1 MIKRIRLQEK
11 IERSLSVS
19 PVTALLGPR
28 QCGKT
33 TISRLIAENHD
44 TVIFDL
50 ENPVDYQQMS
60 AAPMITLQSL
70 KGLVIIDEIQQIPAL
85 LGIIRVL
92 ADRVNH
98 PAKFL
103 ILGSASPFMMKYA
116 SESLAGRVAFV
127 DMSGFNL
134 EETGA
139 GELRK
144 LWFRGGF
151 PRSFLSTDEQA
162 SFQWRQ
168 DFIRT
173 FLERDIPQLGISI
186 PSVSLRRFWTML
198 AHYHGNIWNG
208 SEFARSIGTSEP
220 TARKYLDILS
230 GAFVVNQLQPWHE
243 NLKKRQ
249 VKSPKVYIRDT
260 GLLHGLLYLEGDAIL
275 QHQKL
280 GFSWEGFI
288 IEQLIS
294 KLGTPCYFWAT
305 HAGGEIDLL
314 TIQNGVKVGF
324 EIKYNDAPKITKSML
339 FAIEDLSLE
348 QIFVIYPGEKNYSL
362 HEKIQVIAAQ
372 NLYSVPLESNN
383 Q

>member
-1 MIKRIRLQEK
+1 MILRSILQKK
-11 IERSLSVS
+11 IEHSLSVS

-33 TISRLIAENHD
+33 TMSRLIAENQD

-50 ENPVDYQQMS
+50 ENPVDFQQLS
-60 AAPMITLQSL
+60 VAPMITLQSL
-70 KGLVIIDEIQQIPAL
+70 QGLIVIDEVQQIPEL
-85 LGIIRVL
+85 QGIIRVL
-92 ADRVNH
+92 ADRRDH

-103 ILGSASPFMMKYA
+103 LLGSASPYMMKYA
-116 SESLAGRVAFV
+116 SESLAGRVAFI

-134 EETGA
+134 EEIGS

-151 PRSFLSTDEQA
+151 PRSFLSADELA

-186 PSVSLRRFWTML
+186 PSASMRRFWTML
-198 AHYHGNIWNG
+198 AHYHGQVWNG

-220 TARKYLDILS
+220 TARRYLDILT

-243 NLKKRQ
+243 NIKKRQ
-249 VKSPKVYIRDT
+249 VKSPKVYIRDS
-260 GLLHGLLYLEGDAIL
+260 GLLHALLFMDNDTIL
-275 QHQKL
+275 QHPKL
-280 GFSWEGFI
+280 GLSWEGFI

-294 KLGTPCYFWAT
+294 KLGTPCYFW
-305 HAGGEIDLL
+305 GGEIDLL
-314 TIQNGVKVGF
+314 TIQNGVKIGF
-324 EIKYNDAPKITKSML
+324 EIKYSDAPKVTKSML
-339 FAIEDLSLE
+339 FAHEDLDLK
-348 QIFVIYPGEKNYSL
+348 QLFIIYPGDKNYQI
-362 HEKIQVIAAQ
+362 HEKTHVIAAQ
-372 NLYSVPLESNN
+372 DMFSVSFT
-383 Q
+383 

>member
-1 MIKRIRLQEK
+1 MILRSLLKEK
-11 IERSLSVS
+11 IEHSLLVS

-50 ENPVDYQQMS
+50 ENPVDFQQLS
-60 AAPMITLQSL
+60 VAPMITLQPL
-70 KGLVIIDEIQQIPAL
+70 TGLIIIDEIQQLPELA
-85 LGIIRVL
+85 GIIRVL
-92 ADRVNH
+92 ADRREH

-116 SESLAGRVAFV
+116 SESLAGRVAFI

-134 EETGA
+134 QEVGSRQ
-139 GELRK
+139 LRK
-144 LWFRGGF
+144 LWIRGGF
-151 PRSFLSTDEQA
+151 PRSFLSEDERT

-186 PSVSLRRFWTML
+186 PSASMRRFWTML
-198 AHYHGNIWNG
+198 AHYHGQVWNG

-220 TARKYLDILS
+220 TARRYLDILT

-243 NLKKRQ
+243 NIKKRQ

-260 GLLHGLLYLEGDAIL
+260 GMLHALLFLDKDAIL
-275 QHQKL
+275 QHPKL
-280 GFSWEGFI
+280 GLSWEGFI
-288 IEQLIS
+288 IEEMINMLQ
-294 KLGTPCYFWAT
+294 TPCYFWAT
-305 HAGGEIDLL
+305 HAGAELDLF
-314 TIQNGVKVGF
+314 TIQKGKRIGF
-324 EIKYNDAPKITKSML
+324 EIKYSDAPQITKSML
-339 FAIEDLSLE
+339 HAIEDLSLE
-348 QIFVIYPGEKNYSL
+348 QLFILYPGDKNYTI

-372 NLYSVPLESNN
+372 KMYSVF
-383 Q
+383 